1 MLGYTLLSVAF
12 FIGFFHR
19 FAPATFAEP
28 IARTFDVGST
38 ALGGL
43 ASMHFWVY
51 TLMQIPAGMIVDR
64 YGIRAPA
71 SVGTAL
77 VGVGAAVLALAPSF
91 AFAMCGPALV
101 GFGMSIVFVSVMKN
115 NAIWFTRQRFGFVTG
130 CTLLIAAMGSIASEA
145 PAALLL
151 RVSPWQPIFLILS
164 ALSIVLAVLIGFFWR
179 PPPADSFGHP
189 AAGDKKDRVG
199 SFATMRS
206 VIRRPQIW
214 LIMLAISGTNGTFYA
229 FAGLWGT
236 PLLSHS
242 FGFERGTA
250 ALAMTLSLLPY
261 GFGSLFVG
269 QLSDKLR
276 TRRAFIIAAS
286 GVSALAWVWLVFT
299 HGSTPVAVWV
309 CFVLLGLSSSQV
321 VVSFAAVKE
330 SVPAE
335 STGTALSLV
344 NMGVFLTTA
353 VVQFGYGWLIAS
365 AATAH
370 TLSGE
375 VYRVALWLPAAI
387 SIAGL
392 LGALKVVETF
402 PRPQPQNQPAENE
415 MAIRGRLGPPYRNGD

>member
-1 MLGYTLLSVAF
+1 MLGYALLSIAF

-19 FAPATFAEP
+19 FAPATFAQP

-64 YGIRAPA
+64 YGIRTPA

-77 VGVGAAVLALAPSF
+77 VGVGAAFLALAPSF

-101 GFGMSIVFVSVMKN
+101 GFGMSIVFASVMKN
-115 NAIWFTRQRFGFVTG
+115 NAIWFTGKRFGFVTG
-130 CTLLIAAMGSIASEA
+130 CTLLIAALGSIASEA

-151 RVSPWQPIFLILS
+151 KISPWQPIFLVLS
-164 ALSIVLAVLIGFFWR
+164 TLSIVLAVLIGFFWR
-179 PPPADSFGHP
+179 PPPTGRFGQV
-189 AAGDKKDRVG
+189 AVG
-199 SFATMRS
+199 TNKEQTGSLASMRS

-214 LIMLAISGTNGTFYA
+214 LIMLAISGTSGTFYA

-236 PLLSHS
+236 PLLTHS
-242 FGFERGTA
+242 FGFERDTA
-250 ALAMTLSLLPY
+250 ALVMTLSLLPY

-276 TRRAFIIAAS
+276 TRKAFIIAAS
-286 GVSALAWVWLVFT
+286 GVSVLSWVWLLFAD
-299 HGSTPVAVWV
+299 GNTPVAAWV
-309 CFVLLGLSSSQV
+309 CFVLLGLSSAQV

-330 SVPAE
+330 GVPAD

-353 VVQFGYGWLIAS
+353 VVQFGYGWLVAS
-365 AATAH
+365 AASSQ
-370 TLSGE
+370 TLAGD

-392 LGALKVVETF
+392 IGALKVVETI
-402 PRPQPQNQPAENE
+402 PRQSIQHSPKTSSQSAK
-415 MAIRGRLGPPYRNGD
+415 